1 MQVWQLGYYELVR
14 PLGEGGMA
22 QVYLGRDLRLGR
34 DVAVKV
40 LDEQL
45 SERQSFRERF
55 LREAQVAA
63 ALDHPNIVPIF
74 DFGASEGHTYLV
86 MPYVSG
92 GSLQDHLN
100 RAPMPP
106 STVAAYGS
114 QMADALA
121 FAHERGVVHRDVK
134 PANMLLH
141 ADGRLM
147 LADFGLAKILDGTPP
162 RRPGRPDAGTPEYM
176 APEQIDG
183 RTDERSD
190 IYGLGVVLYL
200 LFTGQLPFAGSTSN
214 EVMDGH
220 LYRSVI
226 SPRSLNP
233 QVTPAMQDVLMRAL
247 AKDPGARF
255 QRATELGAALMGALV
270 AGNVEPP
277 PFATHPPASAL
288 SSSLPLPPLDAPSLG
303 SANVGAAEA
312 SWEPPQ
318 LDLAAAH
325 SQVPTVAIE
334 AVQLPRAR
342 SYGPA
347 MGTVSY
353 GPASGHVSPANVP
366 AYVEQPPSA
375 PHPGSRPA
383 LSQPAPYSQPLIG
396 GFVPTNLAS
405 PVSAPLGQRP
415 MLHGGDES
423 RGSRVWTWVILGL
436 GLAMIG
442 LVALLILVLGRA

>member
-45 SERQSFRERF
+45 SERQSFRERY

-106 STVAAYGS
+106 STVTAYGS

-220 LYRSVI
+220 LYRSVTP
-226 SPRSLNP
+226 PRTLNP
-233 QVTPAMQDVLMRAL
+233 QVTPAMQDVLLRAI
-247 AKDPGARF
+247 AKDPSARF

-270 AGNVEPP
+270 AGDIEPP
-277 PFATHPPASAL
+277 PFAMPTPASTL
-288 SSSLPLPPLDAPSLG
+288 SSSSPLPPLDAPSLG
-303 SANVGAAEA
+303 SANSGSGAA
-312 SWEPPQ
+312 WEPPQ
-318 LDLAAAH
+318 LGVPA
-325 SQVPTVAIE
+325 SQSQAPTIATE
-334 AVQLPRAR
+334 AVHVPRAL

-347 MGTVSY
+347 ISLVS
-353 GPASGHVSPANVP
+353 PIHASGF
-366 AYVEQPPSA
+366 VERPPSA
-375 PHPGSRPA
+375 PHSVSQPA
-383 LSQPAPYSQPLIG
+383 PLQPAPYSQPLTSS
-396 GFVPTNLAS
+396 FASTNPPGLAS
-405 PVSAPLGQRP
+405 TPLGQQP
-415 MLHGGDES
+415 MPRGGDEG
-423 RGSRVWTWVILGL
+423 RGSRVWTWIILGL
-436 GLAMIG
+436 GLAMVG
-442 LVALLILVLGRA
+442 LVALLILVLGHA

>member
-106 STVAAYGS
+106 STVTAYGS

-200 LFTGQLPFAGSTSN
+200 LFTGQLPFAGSTSD

-220 LYRSVI
+220 LYRSVTL
-226 SPRSLNP
+226 PRTLNP
-233 QVTPAMQDVLMRAL
+233 QVTPAMQDVLLRAL
-247 AKDPGARF
+247 AKDPSARF

-270 AGNVEPP
+270 AGDIEPP
-277 PFATHPPASAL
+277 PFAVPTPASTL
-288 SSSLPLPPLDAPSLG
+288 SSRSPLPPLDAPSVG
-303 SANVGAAEA
+303 SANSGSGAL
-312 SWEPPQ
+312 WEPPQ
-318 LDLAAAH
+318 LGVPV
-325 SQVPTVAIE
+325 SQSQAPTIATE
-334 AVQLPRAR
+334 AVQLPRAL

-347 MGTVSY
+347 ISLVS
-353 GPASGHVSPANVP
+353 PSNASGF
-366 AYVEQPPSA
+366 VERPPSA
-375 PHPGSRPA
+375 PHPVSQPA
-383 LSQPAPYSQPLIG
+383 PLQPAPYSQPLTSS
-396 GFVPTNLAS
+396 FVSTNAAGLA
-405 PVSAPLGQRP
+405 SAPLGQKP
-415 MLHGGDES
+415 MSRGGDEG
-423 RGSRVWTWVILGL
+423 RGSRVWTWVMLGL

-442 LVALLILVLGRA
+442 LVALLILVLGHA